1 MKKFQQQKK
10 TTLNCQLCNE
20 MISWIYGKKEFF
32 DVSNIKKYFINQ
44 ALGGT

>member
-1 MKKFQQQKK
+1 MKWLAGFM
-10 TTLNCQLCNE
+10 E
-20 MISWIYGKKEFF
+20 KKEFF